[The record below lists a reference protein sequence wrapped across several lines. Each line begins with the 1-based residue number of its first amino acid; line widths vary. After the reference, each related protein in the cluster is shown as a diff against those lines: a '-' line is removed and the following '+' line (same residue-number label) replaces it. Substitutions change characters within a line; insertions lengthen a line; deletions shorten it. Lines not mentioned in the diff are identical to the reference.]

1 MSIMSTGTS
10 ALIAFQRALSTV
22 SHNVANINTEG
33 YSRQRVEFA
42 TRTPT
47 DMGYAFVGNGA
58 KITDV
63 GRVADQL
70 AISRLLDSGGEL
82 SRLQQLSS
90 LSNRVDALYSNTA
103 TNVAGL
109 WSNFFDSTS
118 AVSSNASSTAERQSM
133 LDSGNS
139 LATRFKQLNG
149 QMDSLSNEV
158 NSGLTSSVDEVNRL
172 TQQIAKLNGT
182 IGSSAQAA
190 APDMLDQRDALVSK
204 LVGFTGGTAVIQD
217 GGFMNVFTAGG
228 QPLVVGTTSSKL
240 TTVADPYQPTK
251 LQVAMQTQGQNVS
264 LSASSLGGQI
274 GG

>member
-63 GRVADQL
+63 SRVADQL
-70 AISRLLDSGGEL
+70 ATSRLLDSGGEL

-90 LSNRVDALYSNTA
+90 LSNRVDSLYSNTA

-118 AVSSNASSTAERQSM
+118 AGRPMPRPPPSGRACSTAATRWPRASSSSTDRWTA
-133 LDSGNS
+133 
-139 LATRFKQLNG
+139 
-149 QMDSLSNEV
+149 
-158 NSGLTSSVDEVNRL
+158 
-172 TQQIAKLNGT
+172 
-182 IGSSAQAA
+182 
-190 APDMLDQRDALVSK
+190 
-204 LVGFTGGTAVIQD
+204 
-217 GGFMNVFTAGG
+217 
-228 QPLVVGTTSSKL
+228 
-240 TTVADPYQPTK
+240 
-251 LQVAMQTQGQNVS
+251 
-264 LSASSLGGQI
+264 
-274 GG
+274 